1 MKKLLATALIVSSLA
16 GCAAIQNEDGSNKKT
31 AVYGG
36 TGALLGAAAGALL
49 GGKNKGKGALIGA
62 AVAGSAAAGYGY
74 YVDKQ
79 EAELRD
85 KMKGSGVQIERNGD
99 ELKLVMPGSITF
111 ATGKAEIQPS
121 FYNTLNQL
129 SSNFGQFSQ
138 SDLVIT
144 GNTDS
149 VGSYEANKL
158 LSARRADSV
167 AQYLQANGVS
177 ASRVRT
183 VGAGSSLPIATNDT
197 AEGRAQNRRVEIKL
211 VPRPGAQSAQ
221 R

>member
-1 MKKLLATALIVSSLA
+1 MKKLLATALIISTLT
-16 GCAAIQNEDGSNKKT
+16 GCAAMQNEDGSTNKT
-31 AVYGG
+31 AMYGG
-36 TGALLGAAAGALL
+36 SGALLGGVAGALL

-79 EAELRD
+79 EAELRN

-111 ATGKAEIQPS
+111 ATGKSEIQPS
-121 FYNTLNQL
+121 FYSTLNQL
-129 SSNFGQFSQ
+129 ASNFGQFPQ

-149 VGSYEANKL
+149 VGSYETNKT

-167 AQYLQANGVS
+167 AQYLEANGVS

-183 VGAGSSLPIATNDT
+183 VGAGSSVPVASNDT
-197 AEGRAQNRRVEIKL
+197 ADGRAQNRRVEIKL
-211 VPRPGAQSAQ
+211 VPRPSVASQN
-221 R
+221 